1 MPYPKSSPDDVQP
14 ERARDADPDELRATG
29 VVPSPSFPQIE
40 TEVLDFWKTDGT
52 FRASIDNRAD
62 APEWV
67 FYDGPPFANGLP
79 HYGHLLTGYAK
90 DVFPRFQTMRGKKVE
105 RRFGWDTHG
114 LPAELEAERQ
124 LGITDKS
131 QIEEMGIAAFNQAA
145 RDSVLRYTREWQEYV
160 TRQARWV
167 DFDNDYKTLDV
178 SYMESV
184 IWAFKQLHE
193 KGLAYEGYRV
203 LPYCWRD
210 QTPLSNHELRMDDDV
225 YKMRQDQTVT
235 VTFPLVG
242 EKAEVLGLTAVR
254 ALAWTTTPW
263 TLPTNLAL
271 VVGPDIE
278 YGVVPAG
285 PNGAADGTGNPDH
298 EDFGAEF
305 LLAVDLIGNYAKDLG
320 YESATDALAAVS
332 RRIRGA
338 ELEGVHYDRLWD
350 YYADEEIYGTQNAWQ
365 ILVDDYVTTEDGT
378 GIVHQAPAYGED
390 DQRVCEAAGIPV
402 IISVD
407 DGARFLP
414 VVEDVAGLQV
424 FEANKPLTKLLRE
437 GGRLLRQAS
446 YEHSYPH
453 CWRCRNP
460 LIYKAVSSWFVR
472 VTDFRDRMVDLN
484 QEITW
489 VPENV
494 KDGQFGKWVGNA
506 RDWSI
511 SRNRYWGS
519 PIPVWKSDDSAYP
532 RVDVYG
538 SLAALE
544 ADFGALPLNANGEP
558 DLHRPYIDELTRPN
572 PDDPTGRSTMRRIP
586 DVLDVWFDSGSMPFA
601 QAHYPFENHDWFD
614 THNPADFIVE
624 YIGQTRGWFY
634 LLHVL
639 STALFDRPA
648 FKNVISHGIVLGN
661 DGQKMSKSLRNYPDV
676 NEVFDRDGSDAMR
689 WFLMSSP
696 VLRGGNLI
704 VTEEGIREG
713 VRQVLLPLWSTWY
726 FFSLYAN
733 ASGGPGS
740 GGSDGTAGSGGYD
753 ASWRTDSTDV
763 LDRYLLAK
771 TRDLVEEVTADL
783 EALDSTLAAAKLRDF
798 ADVLTNWYVRRS
810 RDRFWLGVGEDGSNA
825 EAFDTL
831 FTVLETFTRVAA
843 PLLPL
848 ISERIWQGLTGG
860 RSVHLTDWP
869 DAELFPADDALVDAM
884 DRIRSISSTALSL
897 RKQAG
902 LRVRLPLA
910 KLTVVA
916 HNAEALLPFEGIL
929 RDELNV
935 KSVELVEV
943 HESSAADYGITS
955 RLTVNARAAGPRLG
969 KEVQRVIQAA
979 RIGDWSEI
987 DGVVTAGGIELADGE
1002 YDLVLETA
1010 QAEGDHGTAL
1020 ALLPG
1025 GGFAILDTATTPD
1038 LEAEGLARDVIRAVQ
1053 DTRKAA
1059 GLDVSDRIRLDL
1071 VFFDD
1076 ADAAAIARAADIDI
1090 AGETL
1095 ALETSVRWPE
1105 RHPAIDRFARDIPS
1119 EWLAS
1124 VVEHDAAF
1132 YQDYAAEQF
1141 ANAGRFIV
1149 AVTRLDGS
1157 VNV

>member
-1 MPYPKSSPDDVQP
+1 MPYPKSAPDSPHDGEQQRADVQP
-14 ERARDADPDELRATG
+14 RD
-29 VVPSPSFPQIE
+29 VVASPAFPEIE
-40 TEVLDFWKTDGT
+40 TDVLAFWDQDGT

-62 APEWV
+62 AEEWV

-131 QIEEMGIAAFNQAA
+131 QIEEMGLAAFNQAA
-145 RDSVLRYTREWQEYV
+145 KDSVLRYTREWREYV

-167 DFDNDYKTLDV
+167 DFDNDYKTLDTT
-178 SYMESV
+178 YMESV

-242 EKAEVLGLTAVR
+242 EKAEVLGLTGVR

-271 VVGPDIE
+271 AVGPDIE
-278 YGVVPAG
+278 YAVLPSG
-285 PNGAADGTGNPDH
+285 PNGAADSSGDPDR
-298 EDFGAEF
+298 EVFSGRY
-305 LLAVDLIGNYAKDLG
+305 LLAKDLVGNYAKDLG
-320 YESATDALAAVS
+320 YDTPADAVAAITGTV
-332 RRIRGA
+332 RGA
-338 ELEGVHYDRLWD
+338 ELDGVEYDRLWD
-350 YYADEEIYGTQNAWQ
+350 YYADTEKWGTQNAWR
-365 ILVDDYVTTEDGT
+365 ILIDDYVTVEDGT

-390 DQRVCEAAGIPV
+390 DQRVTEKAGIPV

-407 DGARFLP
+407 DGGRFLP
-414 VVEDVAGLQV
+414 DVPDVAGLQV
-424 FEANKPLTKLLRE
+424 FDANKPLTRLLKE
-437 GGRLLRQAS
+437 QGRLLRQAS

-472 VTDFRDRMVDLN
+472 VTDFRDRMGELN

-494 KDGQFGKWVGNA
+494 KDGQFGKWLAGA
-506 RDWSI
+506 RDWSV
-511 SRNRYWGS
+511 SRNRYFGS
-519 PIPVWKSDDSAYP
+519 PIPVWKSDDPAYP

-538 SLAALE
+538 SLEELE
-544 ADFGALPLNANGEP
+544 RDFGRLPLNAAGEP
-558 DLHRPYIDELTRPN
+558 DLHRPFIDELTRPN

-601 QAHYPFENHDWFD
+601 QVHYPFENRDWFD
-614 THNPADFIVE
+614 SHNPADFIVE

-634 LLHVL
+634 LLHTL
-639 STALFDRPA
+639 ATALFDRPA
-648 FKNVISHGIVLGN
+648 FKNVISHGIVLGS

-696 VLRGGNLI
+696 VLRGGNLV

-713 VRQVLLPLWSTWY
+713 VRQVLLPLWNTWY

-733 ASGGPGS
+733 ATGYEATRS
-740 GGSDGTAGSGGYD
+740 TA
-753 ASWRTDSTDV
+753 STDV

-771 TRDLVEEVTADL
+771 TRDLVEAVTADL

-810 RDRFWLGVGEDGSNA
+810 RDRFWEGVREDGSGT

-831 FTVLETFTRVAA
+831 YTVLETVTRVAA

-848 ISERIWQGLTGG
+848 VSERIWKDLTGG

-869 DAELFPADDALVDAM
+869 EAAEFPADDALVDAM
-884 DRIRSISSTALSL
+884 DRIRAISSTALSL

-902 LRVRLPLA
+902 KRVRLPLA
-910 KLTVVA
+910 SLTVVA
-916 HNAEALLPFEGIL
+916 HDAAALGRFEGIL

-935 KSVELVEV
+935 KAVRLVELEDD
-943 HESSAADYGITS
+943 SAARYGITS
-955 RLTVNARAAGPRLG
+955 KLTVNARAAGPRLG
-969 KEVQRVIQAA
+969 KQVQQVIQAA
-979 RIGDWSEI
+979 RAGDWTEA
-987 DGVVTAGGIELADGE
+987 DGVVTVGGVELVEGE

-1010 QAEGDHGTAL
+1010 SDGDGTSAL
-1020 ALLPG
+1020 ALLAG
-1025 GGFAILDTATTPD
+1025 GGFVLLDTATTPE
-1038 LEAEGLARDVIRAVQ
+1038 LEAEGLARDIIRAVQ

-1059 GLDVSDRIRLDL
+1059 GLDVSDRIRLAL
-1071 VFFDD
+1071 SFEHEDD
-1076 ADAAAIARAADIDI
+1076 ARALGLAADVDI
-1090 AGETL
+1090 ATETL
-1095 ALETSVRWPE
+1095 ALAVQVSAAGASTRE
-1105 RHPAIDRFARDIPS
+1105 RPAYEQQFGAG
-1119 EWLAS
+1119 
-1124 VVEHDAAF
+1124 
-1132 YQDYAAEQF
+1132 QF
-1141 ANAGRFIV
+1141 ANAGAFTV
-1149 AVTRLDGS
+1149 GVTKLNEEES
-1157 VNV
+1157 